1 MCSFP
6 YIIFVCINPRFAKD
20 RLAPTPGTT
29 LELGFLG
36 TVLHVE
42 LPHSIDAQQ
51 LTETSSFNEKYDPR
65 SHVRLSVPFSLLPLP
80 SGMITFFIQL
90 FLRYGPHVMSLMTRI
105 R

>member
-1 MCSFP
+1 VRVITSPVGVFFP
-6 YIIFVCINPRFAKD
+6 LHHLSLVNPRFAKD
-20 RLAPTPGTT
+20 RLDPTPGTT

-65 SHVRLSVPFSLLPLP
+65 SHVRLSILYLYLL
-80 SGMITFFIQL
+80 G
-90 FLRYGPHVMSLMTRI
+90 
-105 R
+105 